1 VPDAKTLKRRESS
14 ISGHTD
20 RNVRRHVT
28 AALSETPAG
37 QRRARAYHIIGAMNF
52 AQRMTRLGTESAFE
66 VLARAKAL
74 ERQGRSIIHL
84 EIGEPDF
91 DTPAHIKE
99 AAKQALDAGAT
110 HYGPSAGLPELREAI
125 AKHVAETRGV
135 PVSPEEVVVTPGA
148 KPIMF
153 FTILSLVG
161 EGDEVIYPNP
171 GFPIYESV
179 INFVGGVPVPIPL
192 REETG
197 FGFDLDLFER
207 RITARTRLIV
217 INSPENPTGGV
228 LDRGQIERIAA
239 LAAARGIPVLAD
251 EIYRQFLYEGEFVS
265 IMGLPGMRELTILL
279 DGFSKSYAMTGWRL
293 GYGVMPAPLA
303 EHVTRLMVNSNSCT
317 ASFVQLA
324 GLAALHGDQAPV
336 TRMVAEFKRR
346 RDLVVDGLNRLPGVK
361 CARPRG
367 AFYVFPN
374 VTGVGRP
381 SAEVAERLLSEAG
394 VAVLSGTAFGQ
405 YGEGY
410 LRLSYANSEAN
421 LRSALER
428 MRPVLEQMAQ

>member
-1 VPDAKTLKRRESS
+1 M
-14 ISGHTD
+14 
-20 RNVRRHVT
+20 NV
-28 AALSETPAG
+28 AS
-37 QRRARAYHIIGAMNF
+37 
-52 AQRMTRLGTESAFE
+52 RMLRLGTESAFE

-74 ERQGRSIIHL
+74 ERAGREIVHL

-99 AAKQALDAGAT
+99 AAKQALEAGAT

-135 PVSPEEVVVTPGA
+135 PVSPDEVVVTPGA

-153 FTILSLVG
+153 FTILALVG
-161 EGDEVIYPNP
+161 EGDEVIHPNP

-192 REETG
+192 REESG
-197 FGFDLDLFER
+197 FGFDLELFER
-207 RITARTRLIV
+207 RVSSKTRLII

-228 LDRGQIERIAA
+228 LDRRQIERIAA
-239 LAAARGIPVLAD
+239 IAAARHIPVLSD

-265 IMGLPGMRELTILL
+265 MMGMPGMREHTILL

-293 GYGVMPAPLA
+293 GYGVMPPPLA
-303 EHVTRLMVNSNSCT
+303 EHVARLMVNSASCT

-324 GLAALHGDQAPV
+324 GIAALQGDQTPV
-336 TRMVAEFKRR
+336 ARMVAEFKRR
-346 RDLVVDGLNRLPGVK
+346 RDLLVDGLNRLPGVR
-361 CARPRG
+361 CARPGG

-374 VTGVGRP
+374 ITATGRP
-381 SAEVAERLLSEAG
+381 SGEVAERILNEAG
-394 VAVLSGTAFGQ
+394 VALLSGTAFGAH
-405 YGEGY
+405 GEGY

-421 LRSALER
+421 LRLAIER
-428 MRPVLEQMAQ
+428 MRPVFESLAKR